1 MVTQLSCN
9 PNTTSDFSMTLAA
22 DKFILLDTVTTSC
35 YGLHGSVDVSNDIS
49 AIYFSAPQITFNWSK
64 GAVTPTASTKTLT
77 IHWVSFKLSGGQ
89 LTTPSVTTI
98 GGDQLLY
105 SYYGASVGTSIDVRF
120 STLTG
125 SNACPFKVGGINMPD
140 KGKNSDGTVTITAYA
155 TYQDGTNTIP
165 ITAKKFAQYHYEG
178 TGN

>member
-1 MVTQLSCN
+1 MLTQLSCN
-9 PNTTSDFSMTLAA
+9 SNTTSDFSMTLAA

-35 YGLHGSVDVSNDIS
+35 YGLYGATDVVNDIS

-64 GAVTPTASTKTLT
+64 AVDGKTLT
-77 IHWVSFKLSGGQ
+77 IHWVSFKLTGGQ

-105 SYYGASVGTSIDVRF
+105 SYYGATSNVDVRL
-120 STLTG
+120 STATA
-125 SNACPFKVGGINMPD
+125 SNACPFKVGGISMTD

-155 TYQDGTNTIP
+155 TYQDGANTIP
-165 ITAKKFAQYHYEG
+165 VTAKKFAQYHYEG